1 MIKTCPGGE
10 KMENKNKMYKILT
23 IGLVVTI
30 LLLTLDLNISEA
42 ANTGIKEA
50 DVKDIY
56 NDIKMWYGIGSIF
69 CAVMALG
76 AFIYNI
82 IRLGASSTNTK
93 VRQDAIRGMM
103 ISGTVG
109 ALVPV
114 SYLFYGI
121 IVNFMTLT

>member
-1 MIKTCPGGE
+1 
-10 KMENKNKMYKILT
+10 MENKNQMYKILI
-23 IGLVVTI
+23 IGSIVMG
-30 LLLTLDLNISEA
+30 LLLMLSLSISEA
-42 ANTGIKEA
+42 AGTGIKEN
-50 DVKDIY
+50 DVLDIY
-56 NDIKMWYGIGSIF
+56 EDIKTWYGIGSIF